1 MPSFPQ
7 TFSPSYTLNSYQCFS
22 EIEGST
28 SSPQYAC
35 THYNKYLQFLHSRAQ
50 QQEQRIL
57 REKIQQEIDPGNPYW
72 ELIKMIR

>member
-1 MPSFPQ
+1 MVTSCMSVLILPFEFLTAKKFTSFI
-7 TFSPSYTLNSYQCFS
+7 CV
-22 EIEGST
+22 
-28 SSPQYAC
+28 
-35 THYNKYLQFLHSRAQ
+35 RAQ